1 MQVTLIQQKCEETLK
16 VQALILAI
24 LTQAAKVEIVDTYRN
39 VIILCLVN
47 KVLEEL
53 SKENIMIDM

>member
-1 MQVTLIQQKCEETLK
+1 MQVTLIQPKCEETLK

-24 LTQAAKVEIVDTYRN
+24 LTQAAKIEIVDTYRN